1 MSEIYNRDGW
11 RVLITGH
18 TVEYQRQVTLSG
30 AAENIDLAIPFPA
43 SINRISY
50 SSNDATAKSFSVRI
64 FNGGIDPTSYD
75 EVGTWAGNTDLSLTY
90 TPLGEEGVY
99 AQMPLIV
106 QTAVSAS
113 TAGKLLTIKVVA
125 RRLE

>member
-11 RVLITGH
+11 RVQITKH
-18 TVEYQRQVTLSG
+18 NYEYQRQITLSG

-50 SSNDATAKSFSVRI
+50 SSNDATAKSFSTRI
-64 FNGGIDPTSYD
+64 FNGGVDQSTYD
-75 EVGTWAGNTDLSLTY
+75 EVGSWALNTDLSLTY
-90 TPLGEEGVY
+90 VPLGEEGVY
-99 AQMPLIV
+99 SMMPLIIR
-106 QTAVSAS
+106 TAVSAS